1 MVLGDLQSIEE
12 QIIIPRTWNLGA
24 LFVRRI
30 FLASTALTSSSTL
43 IAGVALAADLPTK
56 APPLPAAAPFSWSGC
71 YVGANA
77 GGSRVSIDQS
87 VTTAAPLPIRTF
99 DSSGRDTGFTGG
111 GQLGCNWQF
120 NPTWVVGLE
129 GDINYIDGSRSQS
142 FRIGGEDTVQQ
153 TRLRWLATVRARFGY
168 AWGPSYLYATGGLAL
183 GDVKSSVTVTQVGNP
198 AHVTF
203 AGSSSETRA
212 GWTVGAGFE
221 HAFTNRLSLKLEYL
235 HFDLGKADYS
245 VPRVDGFIVAP
256 WTASAKVS
264 GDIVRAGINY
274 KFTP

>member
-1 MVLGDLQSIEE
+1 M
-12 QIIIPRTWNLGA
+12 
-24 LFVRRI
+24 RRK
-30 FLASTALTSSSTL
+30 FLASTALTTSTA
-43 IAGVALAADLPTK
+43 IMGGAAWAADLPVK
-56 APPLPAAAPFSWSGC
+56 APPVRAPAAYSWSGC

-77 GGSRVSIDQS
+77 GGGWVSIDQS
-87 VTTAAPLPIRTF
+87 VTTAAPALPIRTF
-99 DSSGRDTGFTGG
+99 DSSGREASFIGG
-111 GQLGCNWQF
+111 GQVGCNWQF
-120 NPTWVVGLE
+120 DPSWVVGLE
-129 GDINYIDGSRSQS
+129 GDINYIHGSRSQS

-168 AWGPSYLYATGGLAL
+168 TWGPSYLYATGGLAL
-183 GDVKSSVTVTQVGNP
+183 GDVKSSVTVTSVQNP
-198 AHVTF
+198 AHITYS
-203 AGSSSETRA
+203 GSSSSTRA

-245 VPRVDGFIVAP
+245 VPRVDGFVTTP

>member
-1 MVLGDLQSIEE
+1 MR
-12 QIIIPRTWNLGA
+12 RT
-24 LFVRRI
+24 
-30 FLASTALTSSSTL
+30 FLASTALTTSPA
-43 IAGVALAADLPTK
+43 IMGGAAWAADLPVK

-87 VTTAAPLPIRTF
+87 VTTAAPALPIRTF
-99 DSSGRDTGFTGG
+99 DSSGRDTSFTGG

-120 NPTWVVGLE
+120 DPRWVAGLE
-129 GDINYIDGSRSQS
+129 GDINYIHASRGQS

-183 GDVKSSVTVTQVGNP
+183 GDVKSSVTVTSVQNP
-198 AHVTF
+198 AHITYS
-203 AGSSSETRA
+203 GSSSSTRA

-235 HFDLGKADYS
+235 HFDLGTADYG
-245 VPRVDGFIVAP
+245 VPRVDLAAAAP
-256 WTASAKVS
+256 WTATAKVS

>member
-1 MVLGDLQSIEE
+1 MG
-12 QIIIPRTWNLGA
+12 GA
-24 LFVRRI
+24 
-30 FLASTALTSSSTL
+30 AW
-43 IAGVALAADLPTK
+43 AADLPVK
-56 APPLPAAAPFSWSGC
+56 APPVRAPAAYSWNGC
-71 YVGANA
+71 YGGVNA
-77 GGSRVSIDQS
+77 GGGRVSIDQS
-87 VTTAAPLPIRTF
+87 VTQTRFLPISTF
-99 DSSGRDTGFTGG
+99 DSTGHDTSFTGG

-120 NPTWVVGLE
+120 DPSWVVGLE
-129 GDINYIDGSRSQS
+129 GDINYLHGSRGQS
-142 FRIGGEDTVQQ
+142 FRIPGEDTVQQ

-183 GDVKSSVTVTQVGNP
+183 GDVKSSVTVAGTSNH
-198 AHVTF
+198 AVTYS
-203 AGSSSETRA
+203 GSSSATRA

-235 HFDLGKADYS
+235 HFDLGEADYS
-245 VPRVDGFIVAP
+245 VPRVDGAARAP

>member
-1 MVLGDLQSIEE
+1 M
-12 QIIIPRTWNLGA
+12 
-24 LFVRRI
+24 RRK
-30 FLASTALTSSSTL
+30 FLASTALTTSTA
-43 IAGVALAADLPTK
+43 IMGGAAWAADLPVK
-56 APPLPAAAPFSWSGC
+56 APPVRAPAAYSWNGC
-71 YVGANA
+71 YGGVNA
-77 GGSRVSIDQS
+77 GGGWVSIDQS
-87 VTTAAPLPIRTF
+87 VTTAAPFLPIRTF
-99 DSSGRDTGFTGG
+99 DSSGRETSFTGG

-120 NPTWVVGLE
+120 DPSWVVGLE
-129 GDINYIDGSRSQS
+129 GDINYLHGSRGQS
-142 FRIGGEDTVQQ
+142 FRVPGEDTVQQ

-203 AGSSSETRA
+203 SGSSSETHA

-245 VPRVDGFIVAP
+245 VPRVDGFVTPP

-264 GDIVRAGINY
+264 GDIARAGINY

>member
-1 MVLGDLQSIEE
+1 MR
-12 QIIIPRTWNLGA
+12 RT
-24 LFVRRI
+24 
-30 FLASTALTSSSTL
+30 FLASTALTTSTA
-43 IAGVALAADLPTK
+43 IMGGAAWAADLPVK

-77 GGSRVSIDQS
+77 GGGSVSIDQR
-87 VTTAAPLPIRTF
+87 VTTAAPALPVRTF
-99 DSSGRDTGFTGG
+99 DSSGRDTSFIGG

-120 NPTWVVGLE
+120 DPRWVAGFE
-129 GDINYIDGSRSQS
+129 GDINYIHASRGQS

-183 GDVKSSVTVTQVGNP
+183 GDVKSSVTVTSVQNP
-198 AHVTF
+198 AHITYS
-203 AGSSSETRA
+203 GSSSSTRT

-235 HFDLGKADYS
+235 HFDLGTADYG
-245 VPRVDGFIVAP
+245 VPRVDLQAAGP

-264 GDIVRAGINY
+264 GDIVRAGFNY
-274 KFTP
+274 RFTP

>member
-1 MVLGDLQSIEE
+1 M
-12 QIIIPRTWNLGA
+12 
-24 LFVRRI
+24 RRN

-56 APPLPAAAPFSWSGC
+56 APPLQAAPPFSWSGC

-77 GGSRVSIDQS
+77 GAGWVSIDQS
-87 VTTAAPLPIRTF
+87 VTTAPPFLVRTS
-99 DSSGRDTGFTGG
+99 DSSGRDTSFTGG

-120 NPTWVVGLE
+120 DPSWVVGLE
-129 GDINYIDGSRSQS
+129 GDINYIHGSRSQG
-142 FRIGGEDTVQQ
+142 FRIPGEDTVQQ

-198 AHVTF
+198 THVTF

-212 GWTVGAGFE
+212 GWTIGAGFE

-235 HFDLGKADYS
+235 HFDLGRADYS
-245 VPRVDGFIVAP
+245 VPRIDGPIVTP

-264 GDIVRAGINY
+264 GDIVRAGFNY

>member
-1 MVLGDLQSIEE
+1 M
-12 QIIIPRTWNLGA
+12 
-24 LFVRRI
+24 RRK
-30 FLASTALTSSSTL
+30 FLASTALTTSTA
-43 IAGVALAADLPTK
+43 IMGGAAWAADLPVK
-56 APPLPAAAPFSWSGC
+56 APPVRAPAAYSWSGC

-77 GGSRVSIDQS
+77 GGGWGSIDQS
-87 VTTAAPLPIRTF
+87 VTTAAPALPIRTF
-99 DSSGRDTGFTGG
+99 DSSGRDTSFTGG

-120 NPTWVVGLE
+120 DPRWVAGLE
-129 GDINYIDGSRSQS
+129 GDINYIHGSRSQG

-183 GDVKSSVTVTQVGNP
+183 GDVKSSVTVTSVQNP
-198 AHVTF
+198 AHITYS
-203 AGSSSETRA
+203 GSSSSTRA

-235 HFDLGKADYS
+235 HFDLGQADYG
-245 VPRVDGFIVAP
+245 VPRVDQAIAAP

-264 GDIVRAGINY
+264 GDIVRAGMNY